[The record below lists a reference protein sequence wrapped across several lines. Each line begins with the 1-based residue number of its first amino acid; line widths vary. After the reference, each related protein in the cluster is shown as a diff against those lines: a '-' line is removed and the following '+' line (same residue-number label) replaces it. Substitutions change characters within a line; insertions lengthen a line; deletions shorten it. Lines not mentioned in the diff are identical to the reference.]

1 MKHSGLKH
9 SDVEDRGLIDLYY
22 RGALPADEEADFEDH
37 FLGCP
42 ECQAE
47 LVAARSFRLGMR
59 AMATEDA
66 ARAAAGLGA
75 LAWLVRRR
83 WVAAGLAVVLV
94 AVLLPFVIGRGP
106 SPAGGLAAP
115 LANTPVFLLTTVR
128 GGEPPR
134 LVDLGRADQALVLA
148 VDAGDDPTVE
158 TYELTITGA
167 GGERV
172 FHQEDLRPN
181 ALEAVMV
188 TFPAGFF
195 SAGEYRLTAV
205 GRRGDGSTVDFGG
218 HSFRVSE

>member
-1 MKHSGLKH
+1 MKH
-9 SDVEDRGLIDLYY
+9 SDVEDRGIVDLYF
-22 RGALPADEEADFEDH
+22 RGALPAGEESDFEDH
-37 FLGCP
+37 FMGCP

-47 LVAARSFRLGMR
+47 LVSARSFRLGMR
-59 AMATEDA
+59 AVAAEDAVRA
-66 ARAAAGLGA
+66 ARAAAGFGV

-83 WVAAGLAVVLV
+83 WVAAGLAAVLV
-94 AVLLPFVIGRGP
+94 AAVLPFVIGRGP

-128 GGEPPR
+128 GAETPR
-134 LVDLGRADQALVLA
+134 VLDLGRSDQALVLA

-158 TYELTITGA
+158 TYELTITDA

-172 FHQEDLRPN
+172 FHREDLRPN

-195 SAGEYRLTAV
+195 AAGEYRLTAV
-205 GRRGDGSTVDFGG
+205 GRRGDGSTVDLGG